1 MKKIV
6 ITGAS
11 SGVGAGVA
19 SLLVKQGHTVI
30 GVARSKEKL
39 EALKKQLENEKGMF
53 HCCSGDLTKSN
64 FENDIKTYINQL
76 GLDQIDVLINNAG
89 YLVNKPFGELSMS
102 DWQAVYD
109 VNVFGPVRLI
119 RSLYGL
125 LEKSSEPHILNISSI
140 GGVNG
145 TDKFPGLSA
154 YSSSKGA
161 LSILTEVLGKEFAKD
176 GVHVNA
182 LDLGSVQTEMLEK
195 AFPEYRSPTTVE
207 QMARFIAMFALNGQE
222 VCNGK
227 NIPIALTSV

>member
-39 EALKKQLENEKGMF
+39 EALKKHLENEKGMF
-53 HCCSGDLTKSN
+53 HCCVGDLSKSN
-64 FENDIKTYINQL
+64 FENAIKGCINQL

-119 RSLYGL
+119 RSLYAL
-125 LEKSSEPHILNISSI
+125 LEKSSGSHILNISSI
-140 GGVNG
+140 GGING

-227 NIPIALTSV
+227 NIPIALTSI

>member
-53 HCCSGDLTKSN
+53 HCCAGDLTKSN

-119 RSLYGL
+119 RSLYAL
-125 LEKSSEPHILNISSI
+125 LEKSSESHILNISSI

>member
-30 GVARSKEKL
+30 GVARSKDKL

-53 HCCSGDLTKSN
+53 HCCVGDLTKSN
-64 FENDIKTYINQL
+64 FENDIKRYINQL
-76 GLDQIDVLINNAG
+76 GLDQVDVLINNAG

-119 RSLYGL
+119 RSLYAL
-125 LEKSSEPHILNISSI
+125 LEKSSESHILNISSI